1 MVLGWQTK
9 GFNPAILHA
18 SLEVCIAQLAP
29 KSLTAVPRA
38 LPSSLLLHPREQGT
52 TRSWANRPPAA
63 PVTSQHRPPN
73 SSYYQLV
80 RKVKGSSSCCLGR
93 ERKRWRKHW
102 SDLQAGFN
110 PCQKVWSTE
119 NMSQH
124 ITKTEH
130 TVISSSKLK
139 QNSPPSQDFVWDSPD
154 LTKRALVRHTPYTVK
169 ISRLLMLFKYDQN
182 RSILQML
189 SPKLPS
195 LFTYNSDI
203 PSGI

>member
-1 MVLGWQTK
+1 MSKQ
-9 GFNPAILHA
+9 A
-18 SLEVCIAQLAP
+18 
-29 KSLTAVPRA
+29 
-38 LPSSLLLHPREQGT
+38 
-52 TRSWANRPPAA
+52 
-63 PVTSQHRPPN
+63 
-73 SSYYQLV
+73 
-80 RKVKGSSSCCLGR
+80 SCCACDIPAQTTKFFLLPACQ
-93 ERKRWRKHW
+93 KRWRAVVPAAWEGRGKDEGNT
-102 SDLQAGFN
+102 DLTYRQDLIHARK
-110 PCQKVWSTE
+110 CEVWKICLNTSPRQ
-119 NMSQH
+119 N
-124 ITKTEH
+124 

-139 QNSPPSQDFVWDSPD
+139 QNSPPSQKDFVWDSPD